1 MLLVKFDLKF
11 GKSIKNK
18 GGGLNLEVPGLFLRK
33 IFKKFKIPIFF
44 EKKLYLKKEDLE
56 LIQYHFLL
64 SPTPRKKLAKI
75 ISVKTCFNNNSLLTC
90 ARFTLKTLTS
100 RINDP
105 TIFSSMVLILF
116 HLR

>member
-18 GGGLNLEVPGLFLRK
+18 EGEQNLGVPGLFLRK

-56 LIQYHFLL
+56 VIQYHFLL
-64 SPTPRKKLAKI
+64 YPTPHMKKLSKSYFAKNM
-75 ISVKTCFNNNSLLTC
+75 F
-90 ARFTLKTLTS
+90 
-100 RINDP
+100 
-105 TIFSSMVLILF
+105 
-116 HLR
+116 